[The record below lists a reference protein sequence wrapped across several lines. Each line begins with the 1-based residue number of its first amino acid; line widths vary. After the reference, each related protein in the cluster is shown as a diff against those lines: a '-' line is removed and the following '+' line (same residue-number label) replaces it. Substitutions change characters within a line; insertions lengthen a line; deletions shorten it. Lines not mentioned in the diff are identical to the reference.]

1 MKDKFAKLIDLKS
14 IVTLILNISLVVIII
29 GGIEI
34 DERTFQLYST
44 VVVMIDTY
52 FFTRQ
57 QKNNPEV

>member
-1 MKDKFAKLIDLKS
+1 MKEKFAKLIDLKS
-14 IVTLILNISLVVIII
+14 IVTLMLNLSLVVIII

-34 DERTFQLYST
+34 DERAFQLYST

-57 QKNNPEV
+57 QKTNTEV